1 MAFVMLFTGVPGTGK
16 TTLAEAITKEH
27 NAALL
32 NWDWMM
38 SALRVF
44 PTVWESVEND
54 NELRRD
60 VGYTLMNRMVE
71 YRLRLGQ
78 SSVLDCVARPR
89 AVARWRELCDRY
101 ATVFVGVE
109 CVLLNATE
117 HQRRIE
123 GRTRGIPGWDELEW
137 VSVANSRVIYE
148 PLTGPKLV
156 LDAAVPFATN
166 FERAR
171 QYLAAQL
178 LAT

>member
-1 MAFVMLFTGVPGTGK
+1 MLFTGVPGTGK

-44 PTVWESVEND
+44 PTVWETVEND

-60 VGYTLMNRMVE
+60 VGYSLMNRMVE

-89 AVARWRELCDRY
+89 AVTQWRELCVQYD
-101 ATVFVGVE
+101 TPFVGIE
-109 CVLLNATE
+109 CVLPDVTE
-117 HQRRIE
+117 HQRRID

-137 VSVANSRVIYE
+137 VFVANSRVIYE
-148 PLTGPKLV
+148 PLADPKLV
-156 LDAAVPFATN
+156 LDATDSFQAN
-166 FERAR
+166 LERAR
-171 QYLAAQL
+171 HH
-178 LAT
+178 LATLAPEN